1 MKKHGVEVKLN
12 TTVEGELP
20 VGRKPDVAVIATGA
34 LPRCASFEGA
44 AGVAS
49 AYDVLMNKAAG
60 VGQRVVVIGSSGVG
74 IDVALYLM
82 EKSGRQVTVVE
93 QEEEVGGE
101 LNEFLRRHTLGMA
114 QEKGIEFRTGWKVV
128 KATRDRV
135 WAKTNAGCE
144 ELGCDTVVSACGFE
158 SREVVG
164 LEKMLEGK
172 GIAVR
177 RIGSAVAA
185 GQIFEATQ
193 EGFWAGV
200 EI

>member
-1 MKKHGVEVKLN
+1 MN
-12 TTVEGELP
+12 TRVDGQLPEGQ
-20 VGRKPDVAVIATGA
+20 KPDVAVIATGA

-44 AGVAS
+44 AGVVS
-49 AYDVLMNKAAG
+49 AYDVLLKEGAG
-60 VGQRVVVIGSSGVG
+60 VGQKVVVIGSSGVG

-93 QEEEVGGE
+93 QEEEVGEE

-114 QEKGIEFRTGWKVV
+114 KEKGIEFRTGWKVV
-128 KATRDRV
+128 KATKDRV

-144 ELGCDTVVSACGFE
+144 ELRCDTVVSACGFE
-158 SREVVG
+158 SRDVAG
-164 LEKMLEGK
+164 MEKTLEGT

-177 RIGSAVAA
+177 KIGSAVEA
-185 GQIFEATQ
+185 GRIFEATQ
-193 EGFWAGV
+193 EGFWAAV